1 MSRASIKSN
10 LRPPFLRRLS
20 LLAERMER
28 DRFPFNLPLLREG
41 ALEIAFTKP
50 VTIFVGENGT
60 GKSTLLEAIARQCG
74 FNLLGGN
81 RNHRY
86 GEGQPGGDD
95 VTPLADALR
104 LSWLPRMTDGF
115 FMRAESFFN
124 FASYL
129 DGGFGSY
136 EAERTYGRNSL
147 HKLSHGESFLALFR
161 ERFDRRGI
169 YILDEPEAALSP
181 SRQLAFLAIVKM
193 LEEKGDAQFLIATH
207 APILMA
213 YPGAQVLQ
221 IRDGELLEV
230 DFRDTDHYRLM
241 HRFLE
246 DPEKY
251 LTYLMGTEKVDDP
264 KPQKPRASPESHQAR
279 R

>member
-1 MSRASIKSN
+1 MSRAGIKSK

-20 LLAERMER
+20 LRAERMRRE
-28 DRFPFNLPLLREG
+28 RFPFNLPLLQDG

-50 VTIFVGENGT
+50 VTILVGENGT

-81 RNHRY
+81 RNHLY
-86 GEGQPGGDD
+86 GGSHADGAD
-95 VTPLADALR
+95 VKPLADALR

-129 DGGFGSY
+129 DEGLGSY
-136 EAERTYGRNSL
+136 EAERTYRQDSL
-147 HKLSHGESFLALFR
+147 HKLSHGESFLALFQ
-161 ERFDRRGI
+161 ERFARRGI

-181 SRQLAFLAIVKM
+181 SRQLAFLAIVKEM
-193 LEEKGDAQFLIATH
+193 EEKGNAQFLIATH

-213 YPGAQVLQ
+213 CPGAQVLQ
-221 IRDGELLEV
+221 IKDGKVLEV

-241 HRFLE
+241 RRFLE

-251 LTYLMGTEKVDDP
+251 LAYLIGARKADEP
-264 KPQKPRASPESHQAR
+264 ERQKPRTSPE
-279 R
+279 